1 MQARADSR
9 GVRMFGDFPFMVA
22 ADSAD
27 AWAKQ
32 DLFLF
37 DRTVGAPPDAFSQDG
52 QNWKL
57 PAYRWDA
64 LCERRYDWF
73 QHRARRMADLFD
85 GFRVDHVVGLFR
97 TWVFPLDGS
106 PSFFMP
112 GDEPSQILQGRAV
125 LETIRD
131 AGARVVAEDLGTI
144 PGFVRET
151 LASMGIPGCKVLRW
165 ERHWRE
171 PALPFIDPLE
181 YPQVSLA
188 TSGTHDT
195 ETMAEWWETAT
206 EAERRALLAIPS
218 AAPLVASTGLTPESP
233 YAPGVRDLVIQL
245 LYASASGLLLL
256 PVQDVFGWRE
266 RVNVPGLVDDKNW
279 TWRMPVRVD
288 ALDDDADAR
297 ERQATLAR
305 WSGEYGR

>member
-1 MQARADSR
+1 
-9 GVRMFGDFPFMVA
+9 MVA
-22 ADSAD
+22 ADSSD
-27 AWAKQ
+27 AWAQQ

-37 DRTVGAPPDAFSQDG
+37 DRTVGAPPDAFSEDG

-57 PAYRWDA
+57 PAYRWDTIG
-64 LCERRYDWF
+64 ERGYDWF
-73 QHRARRMADLFD
+73 RHRARRMADLFD

-112 GDEPSQILQGRAV
+112 ADEPSQTLQGRAV
-125 LETIRD
+125 LEAIRG

-144 PGFVRET
+144 PDFVRSN

-165 ERHWRE
+165 ERHWLE
-171 PALPFIDPLE
+171 AGQPFIDPLA
-181 YPQVSLA
+181 YPPVSLA

-195 ETMAEWWETAT
+195 ETMTEWWEVA
-206 EAERRALLAIPS
+206 EAGERRALLAIPS
-218 AAPLVASTGLTPESP
+218 AASLVDSTALTPESP
-233 YAPGVRDLVIQL
+233 YAPGVRDLVLQL
-245 LYASASGLLLL
+245 LYASASSLLLL
-256 PVQDVFGWRE
+256 PVQDVFGWRD

-279 TWRMPVRVD
+279 TWKLPVRAD
-288 ALDDDADAR
+288 ALEGDADAC
-297 ERQATLAR
+297 ERQAALAR